1 MKTKV
6 VVILVCIVTAAL
18 VMLPTVSAV
27 RVYTDMTV
35 RGVGYLDMETIFST
49 RTNGQGGH
57 EVVISSR
64 GSGEIVSESEMLELD
79 SVNQEL
85 SIVSSAT
92 KSYVPIT
99 YLDREYN
106 RMLSGETSAR
116 NYMVGAAVTER
127 YYDTLRITGSMVH
140 YGDRNRSSTEI
151 DTEILGKAHIGVI
164 VKNTEDSHHTLLRVR
179 DDFVGEFTMNK
190 VIIVENGEEP

>member
-1 MKTKV
+1 
-6 VVILVCIVTAAL
+6 
-18 VMLPTVSAV
+18 MLPTVSAV
-27 RVYTDMTV
+27 RVYTDMNV
-35 RGVGYLDMETIFST
+35 RGVGYLDMETMFST
-49 RTNGQGGH
+49 RANGQGGH

-127 YYDTLRITGSMVH
+127 YYDTLRIAGSMVH

>member
-1 MKTKV
+1 MKTKL
-6 VVILVCIVTAAL
+6 VVILVCITVAL

-35 RGVGYLDMETIFST
+35 RGVGYLDMETIFNT
-49 RTNGQGGH
+49 RTNGQDGH

-127 YYDTLRITGSMVH
+127 HYDTLRITSSMVH

-164 VKNTEDSHHTLLRVR
+164 VKNTEDPHHTLLRVR

-190 VIIVENGEEP
+190 VIVVENGEGP